1 MSLRRVSLNLTTPK
15 IMKRNLLNPGCLLTL
30 AASLLMTG
38 CSKPL
43 DFRNAQI
50 NNGKIYAGN
59 DNSPFSGKVTNVPY
73 SQIFQDTDGLD
84 KAQRAF
90 LLVVKDNGAINY
102 QVVCDLQA
110 HDGLRD
116 GKVVCKLPNSDTK
129 EIEASFS
136 DGKLDGDYKLYDKDG
151 STILNSVS
159 FAQGQPDGKQ
169 EMYSPRSHKLVR
181 VAHWS
186 KGVPNGEE
194 EGFDENTGNRTL
206 HANWSNG
213 QLDGELFEYAPDGK
227 QVLHHVKFVRGAKDG
242 VEELFYPD
250 TGKPRQYGQYVNGQ
264 LTGATKAW
272 DPDGRLVYE
281 RDYANGRQIPDSPEV
296 RACIEHLI
304 NEVKEAS
311 DYTIGREDV
320 ARATCKENPTLN
332 AGAAAPSAAT
342 QVAPELAGLTDA
354 ASSTTIQPKN

>member
-1 MSLRRVSLNLTTPK
+1 M
-15 IMKRNLLNPGCLLTL
+15 IMKRTLTNPVILLTL

-38 CSKPL
+38 CGKPL

-73 SQIFQDTDGLD
+73 GQIFQDTDGLS

-90 LLVVKDNGAINY
+90 LLAVKDNGAINY

-136 DGKLDGDYKLYDKDG
+136 DGKLEGDYKLYDKDG
-151 STILNSVS
+151 STVLNSVS

-169 EMYSPRSHKLVR
+169 EIYSPRNHKLVR

-227 QVLHHVKFVRGAKDG
+227 QVTHHVKFVRGAKDG
-242 VEELFYPD
+242 VEEVFYPD

-264 LTGATKAW
+264 LMGTTKAW

-281 RDYANGRQIPDSPEV
+281 RDYKAGAMVPDSPV
-296 RACIEHLI
+296 LSNCIANMMNDRRLKDAQDVMI
-304 NEVKEAS
+304 L
-311 DYTIGREDV
+311 REDV
-320 ARATCKENPTLN
+320 ARATCREHPDVN
-332 AGAAAPSAAT
+332 ASAAAPSAAT
-342 QVAPELAGLTDA
+342 QVAPELAALTDA
-354 ASSTTIQPKN
+354 ASSAVAQPSK

>member
-1 MSLRRVSLNLTTPK
+1 
-15 IMKRNLLNPGCLLTL
+15 MKRTLTNPVILLTL
-30 AASLLMTG
+30 AASLLMAG
-38 CSKPL
+38 CGKPL

-90 LLVVKDNGAINY
+90 LLAVKDNGAINY

-116 GKVVCKLPNSDTK
+116 GKVVCKLPNSDIT
-129 EIEASFS
+129 EIETAFS
-136 DGKLDGDYKLYDKDG
+136 DGELDGDFKLYAKDG
-151 STILNSVS
+151 RTVLNSVS
-159 FAQGQPDGKQ
+159 FTQGQPDGKQ
-169 EMYSPRSHKLVR
+169 EMYSPRNHKLIR

-194 EGFDENTGNRTL
+194 EGFDESTGNRTL
-206 HANWSNG
+206 RANWSNG

-227 QVLHHVKFVRGAKDG
+227 QVIHHVKFVRGAKDG

-264 LTGATKAW
+264 LTGAAKAW
-272 DPDGRLVYE
+272 DPDGRLVYD
-281 RDYANGRQIPDSPEV
+281 RDYKAGVMVSDSP
-296 RACIEHLI
+296 ALSNCIANMMNDRRL
-304 NEVKEAS
+304 KEAQ
-311 DYTIGREDV
+311 DVMILREDV
-320 ARATCKENPTLN
+320 ARATCRELPNVN
-332 AGAAAPSAAT
+332 ASAAAPSAAT
-342 QVAPELAGLTDA
+342 EIAPELAALTDA
-354 ASSTTIQPKN
+354 ASSATAQPSK

>member
-1 MSLRRVSLNLTTPK
+1 M
-15 IMKRNLLNPGCLLTL
+15 IMKRTLTNPVILLTL

-38 CSKPL
+38 CGKPL

-73 SQIFQDTDGLD
+73 SQIFQDTDGLS

-90 LLVVKDNGAINY
+90 LLAVKDNGAINY

-116 GKVVCKLPNSDTK
+116 GKVVCKLPNADTK

-151 STILNSVS
+151 STILSSVS
-159 FAQGQPDGKQ
+159 FTQGQPDGKQ
-169 EMYSPRSHKLVR
+169 EIYSPRSHKLVR
-181 VAHWS
+181 VAHWN

-206 HANWSNG
+206 RANWSNG

-227 QVLHHVKFVRGAKDG
+227 QLIHHVKFVRGAKDG

-264 LTGATKAW
+264 LTGTTKAW

-281 RDYANGRQIPDSPEV
+281 RDYKAGAMVPDSP
-296 RACIEHLI
+296 ALSNCIANMMNDRSLKDAQDVMI
-304 NEVKEAS
+304 L
-311 DYTIGREDV
+311 REDV
-320 ARATCKENPTLN
+320 ARATCKKDRNLV
-332 AGAAAPSAAT
+332 AGAAAPSTAT
-342 QVAPELAGLTDA
+342 QVAPELAGLTDT
-354 ASSTTIQPKN
+354 ASSTTAQPTN